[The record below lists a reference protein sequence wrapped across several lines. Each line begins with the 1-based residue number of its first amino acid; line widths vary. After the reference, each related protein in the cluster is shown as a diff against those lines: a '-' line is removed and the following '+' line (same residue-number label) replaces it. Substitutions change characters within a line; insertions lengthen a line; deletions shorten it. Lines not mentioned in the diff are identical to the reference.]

1 MTKAKAGFE
10 LAISDLNAKMLTT
23 TLCTRATINIDAFR
37 LEYDFIV
44 ESALVHL
51 CRMQIKVK
59 FFFGKFISQKPRKI
73 SGSGLIF
80 T

>member
-59 FFFGKFISQKPRKI
+59 FFFLENSYLKNLGKSRVRA
-73 SGSGLIF
+73 
-80 T
+80 